1 MVICLSILF
10 TLHDARTSLWELFF
24 LISKT
29 SYLRFSYNLRFLF
42 LITSL
47 DTRWRY
53 HFVKLICF
61 PNFNCTNVL
70 FDSVWTNWHWKL
82 KLNCVSYLVFGC
94 KQFCA
99 IFSSWSCSNE
109 MHFFL
114 ERPWR
119 QVSNMILKVKI
130 YPHEFHFCSLR
141 LLTPKVCEKD
151 KRTFILIQMIVKVIR
166 KKI

>member
-1 MVICLSILF
+1 MIL
-10 TLHDARTSLWELFF
+10 D
-24 LISKT
+24 
-29 SYLRFSYNLRFLF
+29 
-42 LITSL
+42 
-47 DTRWRY
+47 DD
-53 HFVKLICF
+53 KLICF

-151 KRTFILIQMIVKVIR
+151 KRTFILIQMMVKVIR
-166 KKI
+166 KKIEQGQLKNNKGNAYLSLRLCYLFFKICYTLPQYLQF